1 MWYYSAI
8 KNMIHIW
15 NSTNHI
21 KNNREDEKKIQ
32 SVHYENFITL
42 LPRTAESKT
51 KILFCTFLSRS
62 SDSLFPS
69 PFIIYASSKLRKQ
82 YGTELS
88 GSHCK
93 KEKASTHHCILR
105 KDCQKVS
112 SLSIH
117 LIKSI
122 PR

>member
-1 MWYYSAI
+1 
-8 KNMIHIW
+8 MIHIW

-88 GSHCK
+88 GSRSK
-93 KEKASTHHCILR
+93 YANISTHHRIYRVDLPNI
-105 KDCQKVS
+105 
-112 SLSIH
+112 SIFH
-117 LIKSI
+117 
-122 PR
+122 